1 VLAISI
7 IVTHQL
13 DYGFS
18 LMYHILSI
26 LYYAKLLSADCR
38 LLGRVRAFDRHCNMV
53 LDNVREMWTEVYQYM
68 ACYLSCCISSI
79 SCVYV
84 LINISV
90 APVTD
95 TEDW

>member
-1 VLAISI
+1 MLAISI

-38 LLGRVRAFDRHCNMV
+38 LLGRVRAFDRHCNVV
-53 LDNVREMWTEVYQYM
+53 LENVREMWTEVCDRILL
-68 ACYLSCCISSI
+68 A
-79 SCVYV
+79 VV
-84 LINISV
+84 LFPCLVCFAHS
-90 APVTD
+90 
-95 TEDW
+95 